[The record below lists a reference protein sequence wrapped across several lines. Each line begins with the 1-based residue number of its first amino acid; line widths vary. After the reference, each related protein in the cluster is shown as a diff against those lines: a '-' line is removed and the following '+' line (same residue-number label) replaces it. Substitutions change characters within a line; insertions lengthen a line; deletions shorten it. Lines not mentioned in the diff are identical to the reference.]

1 MTHSW
6 TEQIKKFQSVQ
17 INHRLQKL
25 LNGCVSTLFTS
36 GAEVL
41 LLSCFA
47 FPHFYDYFAFC
58 KIGVLMGDLRS
69 C

>member
-6 TEQIKKFQSVQ
+6 TEQIKKFQSVH
-17 INHRLQKL
+17 INRRLQKL
-25 LNGCVSTLFTS
+25 LNGCVSTLLTS

-47 FPHFYDYFAFC
+47 FPHFYDYFAFY

>member
-6 TEQIKKFQSVQ
+6 TDHKKKFQSVH

-25 LNGCVSTLFTS
+25 LNGCASTLFTS

-41 LLSCFA
+41 LLSCCA
-47 FPHFYDYFAFC
+47 FPHFYDYFAFF

-69 C
+69 F